1 LIYLS
6 RRAIIENIGGETM
19 ETINDRIAQLINEKC
34 EGNKSAFARR
44 LNITPAYAAQLY
56 SGAREPSDRT
66 ISDIC
71 REFGCDDVWLRTGVG
86 EPFRQETRQELIMR
100 FAVQT
105 VKGSN
110 EFRKA
115 LVAMLATLDDSEWDG
130 LENLLDKMLEQYKK
144 D

>member
-1 LIYLS
+1 MQNRINFLIQKL
-6 RRAIIENIGGETM
+6 NISKT
-19 ETINDRIAQLINEKC
+19 K
-34 EGNKSAFARR
+34 FAER
-44 LNITPAYAAQLY
+44 LNISQAFVSQLC
-56 SGAREPSDRT
+56 SGNREPSDRT

-71 REFGCDDVWLRTGVG
+71 REFGCDEIWLRTGEG
-86 EPFRQETRQELIMR
+86 EPFREETRQEQIMR

-115 LVAMLATLDDSEWDG
+115 LVAMLANLDDAEWDG
-130 LENLLDKMLEQYKK
+130 LENLLNKLLEQYKK

>member
-1 LIYLS
+1 MHTRINEIVKDSKLTKTDFAKRLGISQPYLS
-6 RRAIIENIGGETM
+6 QICAGQKT
-19 ETINDRIAQLINEKC
+19 
-34 EGNKSAFARR
+34 
-44 LNITPAYAAQLY
+44 
-56 SGAREPSDRT
+56 PSDRT
-66 ISDIC
+66 IADIC
-71 REFGCDDVWLRTGVG
+71 REFGCDEVWLRTGEG

-130 LENLLDKMLEQYKK
+130 LEQLLDKLLEQYKK

>member
-1 LIYLS
+1 
-6 RRAIIENIGGETM
+6 M
-19 ETINDRIAQLINEKC
+19 DMKDRISFLIAEKKISKT
-34 EGNKSAFARR
+34 EFAKSIKVSQGFVS
-44 LNITPAYAAQLY
+44 QMC
-56 SGAREPSDRT
+56 SGASSPSDRT
-66 ISDIC
+66 IELIC
-71 REFGCDDVWLRTGVG
+71 QQYGCDEVWLRTGEG

-130 LENLLDKMLEQYKK
+130 LEKLLDKMLEQYKK

>member
-1 LIYLS
+1 MHTRISKLVKDLGLTKTDFGKRINISQSMAS
-6 RRAIIENIGGETM
+6 RICAG
-19 ETINDRIAQLINEKC
+19 DAK
-34 EGNKSAFARR
+34 
-44 LNITPAYAAQLY
+44 
-56 SGAREPSDRT
+56 PSDRT
-66 ISDIC
+66 IADIC
-71 REFGCDDVWLRTGVG
+71 REFGCDEAWLRTGEG

-130 LENLLDKMLEQYKK
+130 LEQLLDKLLEQYKK